1 MKSVKCMEEY
11 DVKCDGEIYRRL
23 IEPERYANITSV
35 LSEICEEGSTL
46 NEVATSNLKC
56 FNETFSNTNC
66 RLEKEDFIDSFREEV
81 KLDEFTESIDF
92 VPGRIYC
99 MDMIKSGK
107 CLEEYDMTCKG
118 EEHRRLMR
126 PERYANILS
135 VLSEICEEGS
145 TLNEVATSNLKC
157 FNETFSNTNC
167 LVEALNFIEPFKED
181 VPQDEFTGST
191 YYVPE
196 RIFCMAELH
205 LLGCLLED
213 IARNCGLRARHAT
226 VEFLQ
231 RTSYAVDEC
240 PLESRETLLEDI
252 DTFDLTEG
260 QKSFA
265 ISELERMKISNEA

>member
-1 MKSVKCMEEY
+1 MWFLLLSLFVFAEGTT
-11 DVKCDGEIYRRL
+11 GEIDCNKHRDLQCKR
-23 IEPERYANITSV
+23 P
-35 LSEICEEGSTL
+35 
-46 NEVATSNLKC
+46 KM
-56 FNETFSNTNC
+56 
-66 RLEKEDFIDSFREEV
+66 FREIPREKDV
-81 KLDEFTESIDF
+81 FNAQC
-92 VPGRIYC
+92 P
-99 MDMIKSGK
+99 DMIKSGK